1 MRLQNEKRLSMSG
14 AAVPS
19 EHTSGQGGSAANE
32 LDQAGEERLY
42 RAMRHFWHP
51 VMYADDLVDKPEAV
65 VLLGEQLVL
74 ARLGGEV
81 RCFSDLCVHRGTP
94 LSIGSI
100 DGDQLRCAYH
110 GWTYGTDGVCTA
122 IPSRFGARIPSRARL
137 SVYQVAE
144 RHGLIWVCLED
155 PVFPLP
161 EFPEEDMDRFRIT
174 RAPAY
179 DWETSTH
186 RRIENYIDVSHFAWI
201 HDGVLGDHNQPEV
214 NDYEVARH
222 GGELRYVYQGQEES
236 ADILKNEGL
245 LDSEESFVS
254 ELQYRIFMPGTVLLQ
269 QPMPNGHGYALFF
282 GTCPIGPKTTR
293 NFTFLARDYDLDD
306 PEAADQKMLEYN
318 DLVVNQDHPVVVAQ
332 RPEELPFDLTAELHI
347 RGVDRVSIEYRQWLI
362 QLTNE
367 LVPA

>member
-1 MRLQNEKRLSMSG
+1 MSEP
-14 AAVPS
+14 AVPS
-19 EHTSGQGGSAANE
+19 RDAATDVPPLVNQ

-51 VMYADDLVDKPEAV
+51 VMYADDLGDQPEAV

-74 ARLGGEV
+74 ARLGRDV

-100 DGDQLRCAYH
+100 EGDQLRCAYH

-137 SVYQVAE
+137 EVYQVAE

-161 EFPEEDMDRFRIT
+161 EFPEDGQERFRIT
-174 RAPAY
+174 KAPAY
-179 DWETSTH
+179 DWATSSH
-186 RRIENYIDVSHFAWI
+186 RRIENYIDVSHFAWV
-201 HDGVLGDHNQPEV
+201 HDGVLGDHNRPEV
-214 NDYEVARH
+214 NEYDVGRS
-222 GGELRYVYQGQEES
+222 GGEIRYVYTGQEES
-236 ADILKNEGL
+236 TDILKNEGL
-245 LDSEESFVS
+245 ANPEESFVS
-254 ELQYRIFMPGTVLLQ
+254 ELQYRIFMPGTVLLE
-269 QPMPNGHGYALFF
+269 QPMPNGHKYALFF

-306 PEAADQKMLEYN
+306 LEAGDAKMLEYN
-318 DLVVNQDHPVVVAQ
+318 DMVVNQDHPVVIAQ

-347 RGVDRVSIEYRQWLI
+347 RGVDRTSIEYRQWLI